1 MLLRIA
7 TFVEFFQ
14 GSISLRSD
22 HKHRRHCVILK
33 QRTWKQSLFVLSGK
47 RFKCFLKLKRRT
59 YIFKYLT
66 NFNLV
71 VFLISLFPLLQ
82 WISGEYKAK
91 QKKVFNLENRL
102 KESITPHIDRR
113 HLIYSSVLTVMI
125 VIYKGASGSKFWR
138 YSIGCRSQ
146 ISSRSSN
153 QPRQLESNAASLEA
167 SSSFLK
173 LLQNCFKVLEVAARA

>member
-1 MLLRIA
+1 MLFRIA
-7 TFVEFFQ
+7 TFVELFQ
-14 GSISLRSD
+14 CSISLRIH
-22 HKHRRHCVILK
+22 HKHSRHCVILK
-33 QRTWKQSLFVLSGK
+33 QRIWKQSLFVLSGK
-47 RFKCFLKLKRRT
+47 RFKCFLKLKRRS
-59 YIFKYLT
+59 YIFEHLS

-71 VFLISLFPLLQ
+71 VFLISFFPLLQ

-113 HLIYSSVLTVMI
+113 HLIFSSVLAVMI

-138 YSIGCRSQ
+138 YSIRRRSR
-146 ISSRSSN
+146 INRRSSN
-153 QPRQLESNAASLEA
+153 QPRQLESVAASLEA

-173 LLQNCFKVLEVAARA
+173 LLRNCLKVLEAAARA